1 MLAVMPL
8 KPSNPLIIMEYNPPI
23 NERQTKELLNIIS
36 NDEKWVK
43 KIQILAE
50 EELYRRNFTKQ
61 TIEQEKQKR
70 LNTLKKFYARKAD
83 QLEKNRTE
91 SYTTAEMIAIVIFFP
106 FSFFIH
112 FNPLTEFWKLDAG
125 NYKKKIWQRIILIVI
140 SLFLWFQ
147 LLRLII

>member
-1 MLAVMPL
+1 MEFNPAV
-8 KPSNPLIIMEYNPPI
+8 

-36 NDEKWVK
+36 NDEKWAK
-43 KIQILAE
+43 EIQILAE

-61 TIEQEKQKR
+61 TIEHEKQKR
-70 LNTLKKFYARKAD
+70 ITTLKKFYERKAE

-91 SYTTAEMIAIVIFFP
+91 SYTITEMILIVIFFP
-106 FSFFIH
+106 FSFFLYL
-112 FNPLTEFWKLDAG
+112 NPLTEFSELDAE
-125 NYKKKIWQRIILIVI
+125 NFKKKIWQRVILIVI

>member
-1 MLAVMPL
+1 
-8 KPSNPLIIMEYNPPI
+8 MEFNPPV

-36 NDEKWVK
+36 NDEKWAK
-43 KIQILAE
+43 EIQTLAE
-50 EELYRRNFTKQ
+50 DELYRRNFTKQ

-70 LNTLKKFYARKAD
+70 LNTIKGFDARKAE

-91 SYTTAEMIAIVIFFP
+91 SYTTVEMITIAIFFP

-112 FNPLTEFWKLDAG
+112 FNPLTEFWELDAG

-147 LLRLII
+147 ILRLII

>member
-1 MLAVMPL
+1 
-8 KPSNPLIIMEYNPPI
+8 MEFNPPV

-36 NDEKWVK
+36 NDEKWAK
-43 KIQILAE
+43 EIQTLAE

-70 LNTLKKFYARKAD
+70 INTLKQIYERKAD

-91 SYTTAEMIAIVIFFP
+91 SYTIAEMIAIVVFFP

-112 FNPLTEFWKLDAG
+112 FNPLTEFWELDAG
-125 NYKKKIWQRIILIVI
+125 NYKKKIWQRITLIVI

>member
-1 MLAVMPL
+1 
-8 KPSNPLIIMEYNPPI
+8 MEFNPPV

-36 NDEKWVK
+36 NDEKWAK
-43 KIQILAE
+43 EMQILAE
-50 EELYRRNFTKQ
+50 DELYRRNFTKQ
-61 TIEQEKQKR
+61 TIEYEKQKR
-70 LNTLKKFYARKAD
+70 LNTLKRFYARKAG

-91 SYTTAEMIAIVIFFP
+91 SYTTVEMIAIAIFFP

-112 FNPLTEFWKLDAG
+112 FNPLTEFWELDAG
-125 NYKKKIWQRIILIVI
+125 NYKKKIWQRITLIVI

>member
-1 MLAVMPL
+1 
-8 KPSNPLIIMEYNPPI
+8 MEFSPPV

-36 NDEKWVK
+36 NDEKWAK
-43 KIQILAE
+43 EIQILAE
-50 EELYRRNFTKQ
+50 EELYCRKFTKQ
-61 TIEQEKQKR
+61 TIEREKRKR
-70 LNTLKKFYARKAD
+70 INTLKKFNERKAD
-83 QLEKNRTE
+83 QIEKNRIE
-91 SYTTAEMIAIVIFFP
+91 SYTRTEMISVVIFFP

-125 NYKKKIWQRIILIVI
+125 NYKRKIWQRILLIVI

>member
-1 MLAVMPL
+1 
-8 KPSNPLIIMEYNPPI
+8 MEFNPPV

-36 NDEKWVK
+36 NDEKWTK
-43 KIQILAE
+43 EIQILAE
-50 EELYRRNFTKQ
+50 EELYRRSFTKQ

-70 LNTLKKFYARKAD
+70 INTLKKFYARKAD

-91 SYTTAEMIAIVIFFP
+91 SYTTAEMIVIVIFFP

-112 FNPLTEFWKLDAG
+112 FNPLTEFWALDAG
-125 NYKKKIWQRIILIVI
+125 NYKKKIWQRIILIIV